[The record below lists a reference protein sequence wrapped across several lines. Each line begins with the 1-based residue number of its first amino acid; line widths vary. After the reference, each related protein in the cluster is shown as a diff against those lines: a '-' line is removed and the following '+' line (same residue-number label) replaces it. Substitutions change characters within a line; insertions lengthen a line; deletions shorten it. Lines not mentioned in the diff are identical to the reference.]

1 MTWHDAGRMK
11 NKENTFTDFVD
22 VAEGLVARGLTAPER
37 LTAEGGS
44 AGGLL
49 MGAVVNARPDL
60 FRAIIA
66 DVPFVDVLT
75 TMSDTSLP
83 LTVGEFEE
91 WGNPGIEEQYRDM
104 RAYCP
109 YTNAGPADL
118 PSLLVYTS
126 LHDSQVMYTEP
137 TKWVAKLR
145 DHKTD
150 DDPLLLWINLA
161 GGHGGSSGRF
171 DQLRERAR
179 FDAFLLWQY
188 GRLDSQPSDDGVRAG
203 G

>member
-1 MTWHDAGRMK
+1 MGEPRGRS
-11 NKENTFTDFVD
+11 
-22 VAEGLVARGLTAPER
+22 G
-37 LTAEGGS
+37 
-44 AGGLL
+44 
-49 MGAVVNARPDL
+49 
-60 FRAIIA
+60 
-66 DVPFVDVLT
+66 VPLIKT
-75 TMSDTSLP
+75 Y
-83 LTVGEFEE
+83 G
-91 WGNPGIEEQYRDM
+91 
-104 RAYCP
+104 P

-126 LHDSQVMYTEP
+126 LLDSQVMYTEP

-150 DDPLLLWINLA
+150 DDPLMLWVNMA

-188 GRLDSQPSDDGVRAG
+188 GRLDAAASGEAAG